1 MDTAILI
8 AIIGSGSL
16 SAIVTAAINAMQNR
30 GKKKSAERTAL
41 MCLLDD
47 KLGYLTEKYI
57 TRGSITFDERRRI
70 VEIHRAYK
78 ALGGNGYYN
87 ELMQRVDALP
97 ISN

>member
-1 MDTAILI
+1 MDTAIVI

-16 SAIVTAAINAMQNR
+16 SAIVTAVINAIQNR
-30 GKKKSAERTAL
+30 SKKKSAEKTAL

-57 TRGSITFDERRRI
+57 TAGQISFDERRRI
-70 VEIHRAYK
+70 VEIHKAYK

-87 ELMQRVDALP
+87 DLMQRVDALP
-97 ISN
+97 IK